1 MSAQS
6 EADTVHLTG
15 SFGSGQQALAMDG
28 DMQTGDPDD
37 LAMDVQLEVP
47 QLGSGVR
54 MILLDQTVYMN
65 LGQPTGNKYA
75 EIDLSD
81 PSDPLGQQ
89 FGPLLDTADPGRSI
103 AALDEGMQT
112 LDKVGGEELDGVAT
126 TQYRAVVDT
135 EKALA
140 ASGVSE
146 NMPPEAAAQ
155 LPKTLTYDVW
165 VGDDDGLIRKMS
177 FDLLGQSSELT
188 FSDWG
193 EDVEIEAPPA
203 SEITK
208 GGAGLGCPSSGAK
221 SGSAVRRAPRSA
233 PLERRAPRPPPN
245 VPAVRA
251 LWRAP
256 GRIVRGPRFGCGVVA
271 PVGWLRRRP
280 PVVAASRR
288 DRRPT
293 RWATCAGVNETRGPD
308 QDVEPRAHLRPGLVA
323 LPGVVGGGR
332 RRANRAVSRGRGVP
346 WRAPTRQQPSP
357 SSASSSRSRAARC

>member
-1 MSAQS
+1 MRTSRGRAVLAAAALVLAGSVTACGGDDSDGAQDEATASDTPASEGDAAEEPSDGDDAEEPSEGDDQPADGGADLTQANFATTLVSAQS

-28 DMQTGDPDD
+28 DMETGDPDD

-47 QLGSGVR
+47 QLGSDVR

-165 VGDDDGLIRKMS
+165 VGDDDGLIRKMT
-177 FDLLGQSSELT
+177 FDLLGQTSELT

-203 SEITK
+203 NQITK
-208 GGAGLGCPSSGAK
+208 GGAGLG
-221 SGSAVRRAPRSA
+221 
-233 PLERRAPRPPPN
+233 
-245 VPAVRA
+245 
-251 LWRAP
+251 
-256 GRIVRGPRFGCGVVA
+256 
-271 PVGWLRRRP
+271 
-280 PVVAASRR
+280 
-288 DRRPT
+288 
-293 RWATCAGVNETRGPD
+293 
-308 QDVEPRAHLRPGLVA
+308 
-323 LPGVVGGGR
+323 
-332 RRANRAVSRGRGVP
+332 
-346 WRAPTRQQPSP
+346 
-357 SSASSSRSRAARC
+357 

>member
-1 MSAQS
+1 MRTSRGRAVLAAAALVLAGSVTACGGGDDSDGAQDEATASDSATTDGADAEEPSDGDDQPADGGADLTEANFATTLVSAQS

-47 QLGSGVR
+47 QLGSDAR

-65 LGQPTGNKYA
+65 LGQPTGDKYA

-165 VGDDDGLIRKMS
+165 VGDDDGLIRKMT
-177 FDLLGQSSELT
+177 FDLLGQTSELT

-208 GGAGLGCPSSGAK
+208 GGAGLG
-221 SGSAVRRAPRSA
+221 
-233 PLERRAPRPPPN
+233 
-245 VPAVRA
+245 
-251 LWRAP
+251 
-256 GRIVRGPRFGCGVVA
+256 
-271 PVGWLRRRP
+271 
-280 PVVAASRR
+280 
-288 DRRPT
+288 
-293 RWATCAGVNETRGPD
+293 
-308 QDVEPRAHLRPGLVA
+308 
-323 LPGVVGGGR
+323 
-332 RRANRAVSRGRGVP
+332 
-346 WRAPTRQQPSP
+346 
-357 SSASSSRSRAARC
+357 

>member
-1 MSAQS
+1 MRTSRGRAVLAAAALVLAGTVTACGGDDSDGAQDEATASDSASPDDSDDTDAPSDDGDDQAADGGADLTEANFATTLVSAQS

-15 SFGSGQQALAMDG
+15 TFGSGQQALAMDG

-112 LDKVGGEELDGVAT
+112 LDKVGGAQLDGVAT

-146 NMPPEAAAQ
+146 NMPPQAAAQ

-203 SEITK
+203 SEISK
-208 GGAGLGCPSSGAK
+208 GGAGLG
-221 SGSAVRRAPRSA
+221 
-233 PLERRAPRPPPN
+233 
-245 VPAVRA
+245 
-251 LWRAP
+251 
-256 GRIVRGPRFGCGVVA
+256 
-271 PVGWLRRRP
+271 
-280 PVVAASRR
+280 
-288 DRRPT
+288 
-293 RWATCAGVNETRGPD
+293 
-308 QDVEPRAHLRPGLVA
+308 
-323 LPGVVGGGR
+323 
-332 RRANRAVSRGRGVP
+332 
-346 WRAPTRQQPSP
+346 
-357 SSASSSRSRAARC
+357 

>member
-1 MSAQS
+1 MRTSRGRAVLAAAALVLAGTVTACGGDDSGDAQDEPTASDSPATDGDDTEEPSDGDDQPADGGADLTEDNFAATLVSAQS

-15 SFGSGQQALAMDG
+15 TFGSGQQALAMDG

-37 LAMDVQLEVP
+37 LAMDVQLDIP
-47 QLGSGVR
+47 QLGPGVR

-65 LGQPTGNKYA
+65 LGQPTGDKYA

-103 AALDEGMQT
+103 AALDEGLQT
-112 LDKVGGEELDGVAT
+112 LDKVGAEELDGVAT

-177 FDLLGQSSELT
+177 FDLLGQTSELT
-188 FSDWG
+188 FSEWG
-193 EDVEIEAPPA
+193 EDVQIEAPPA

-208 GGAGLGCPSSGAK
+208 GGAGLG
-221 SGSAVRRAPRSA
+221 
-233 PLERRAPRPPPN
+233 
-245 VPAVRA
+245 
-251 LWRAP
+251 
-256 GRIVRGPRFGCGVVA
+256 
-271 PVGWLRRRP
+271 
-280 PVVAASRR
+280 
-288 DRRPT
+288 
-293 RWATCAGVNETRGPD
+293 
-308 QDVEPRAHLRPGLVA
+308 
-323 LPGVVGGGR
+323 
-332 RRANRAVSRGRGVP
+332 
-346 WRAPTRQQPSP
+346 
-357 SSASSSRSRAARC
+357 